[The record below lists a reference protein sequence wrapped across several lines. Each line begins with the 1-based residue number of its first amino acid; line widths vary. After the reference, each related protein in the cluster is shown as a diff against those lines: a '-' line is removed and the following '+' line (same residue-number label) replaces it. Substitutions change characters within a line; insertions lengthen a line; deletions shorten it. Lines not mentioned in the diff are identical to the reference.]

1 MKTIAQQL
9 NVTTF
14 PFIIN
19 DKDGNKIY
27 YEDSDGYWIKSEYDG
42 NGNRIRYETSHGYWE
57 KSEYDAQGNEIYF
70 ETSIDYWWKREY
82 DANGN
87 GIYYKNS
94 AGTVMDNRPK
104 QVELTLQQIADK
116 MGIKVEQLRIKD

>member
-19 DKDGNKIY
+19 DKDGNRIY
-27 YEDSDGYWIKSEYDG
+27 YENSAGLWFKREYDAHG
-42 NGNRIRYETSHGYWE
+42 NEIRYETSCEHGYWE
-57 KSEYDAQGNEIYF
+57 KSEYDA
-70 ETSIDYWWKREY
+70 
-82 DANGN
+82 NGN
-87 GIYYKNS
+87 RIRYEDSTGAVIDK
-94 AGTVMDNRPK
+94 RPK